1 MPAREVSCTTERIA
15 ILKNRWK
22 MTFLGRQKM
31 RGQEKKIGQ
40 NEQETIRILYF
51 NMEFVKC
58 EMRGGEDGEKSKGC
72 TLKSLIE
79 LYLETCNLS

>member
-1 MPAREVSCTTERIA
+1 ME
-15 ILKNRWK
+15 ND
-22 MTFLGRQKM
+22 FLGETENE
-31 RGQEKKIGQ
+31 GTGKKIGQ
-40 NEQETIRILYF
+40 NEQETIRILNY